1 MQRSYLPWLTACGAA
16 LCAIFLLA
24 ADKNTYVSVSAIRSL
39 ANGEA
44 ARYYEE
50 NAERLALYNDDSLK
64 DVTVSYLT
72 AKPYLL
78 FKADVGNEGSQD
90 YWINI
95 SIVDY
100 YGKDSLTVVEGDTVE
115 GEGE

>member
-1 MQRSYLPWLTACGAA
+1 MGML
-16 LCAIFLLA
+16 FLLPA
-24 ADKNTYVSVSAIRSL
+24 NKNTYTSVSAVRSL

-44 ARYYEE
+44 KQYYEE
-50 NAERLALYNDDSLK
+50 NAVRLALYNDETVT
-64 DVTVSYLT
+64 DVTIHYLQ

-100 YGKDSLTVVEGDTVE
+100 YRKNSLTITE
-115 GEGE
+115 